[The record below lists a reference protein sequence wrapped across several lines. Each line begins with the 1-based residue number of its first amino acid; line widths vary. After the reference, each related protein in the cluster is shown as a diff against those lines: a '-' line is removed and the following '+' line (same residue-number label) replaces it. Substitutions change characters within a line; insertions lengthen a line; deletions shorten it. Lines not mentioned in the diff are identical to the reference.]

1 MDKPL
6 VLTGVGGKGIINS
19 VINNLPFELHIPGYR
34 FCGPGTK
41 LQHRIHQTGINPLDD
56 ACKAHDIA
64 YSQSKSL
71 ESRHKADQLL
81 EQEAWKRL
89 TDKNSS
95 LLEKTSALMVGNMMK
110 AKVKLGAGNKNRPTF
125 NQLVKAVGVTE
136 TTRGS
141 DLVKSSQ
148 LALKKA
154 KKYLKKHNNNI
165 KPPPR
170 VIPLRRKR
178 WVGGV
183 LPIIPILAGL
193 SALGSLAGGAAT
205 IARTVKDVDQAKKA
219 LQEQKRHNMVMEA
232 QKVGQGLYLK
242 PYGKGLGLYR
252 KKTNH

>member
-89 TDKNSS
+89 TTKNSS
-95 LLEKTSALMVGNMMK
+95 LSEKTSALMVGNMMK
-110 AKVKLGAGNKNRPTF
+110 AKVKLGAGNKKRPTF
-125 NQLVKAVGVTE
+125 N
-136 TTRGS
+136 
-141 DLVKSSQ
+141 
-148 LALKKA
+148 
-154 KKYLKKHNNNI
+154 
-165 KPPPR
+165 
-170 VIPLRRKR
+170 
-178 WVGGV
+178 
-183 LPIIPILAGL
+183 
-193 SALGSLAGGAAT
+193 
-205 IARTVKDVDQAKKA
+205 
-219 LQEQKRHNMVMEA
+219 
-232 QKVGQGLYLK
+232 
-242 PYGKGLGLYR
+242 
-252 KKTNH
+252 